1 MIIYSRLL
9 LPFMTIWLLQCEY
22 WICTSILTLFSRSIR
37 NYCVTV
43 LFPFFV
49 LPPKNPIIKAI
60 TKARTTIF
68 GKEEKWPKND
78 QWVALPSFYGY
89 PSMRVK
95 YNTTLLW
102 NIGQKYLF
110 FFLSE
115 LHFVEKIEKLHWK
128 SIFNRTSFRVLFYQI
143 SSHKILVT

>member
-1 MIIYSRLL
+1 M
-9 LPFMTIWLLQCEY
+9 LPFMTILRCWTLVCYNVNMYFNERN
-22 WICTSILTLFSRSIR
+22 SVLTLFSRSIR

-60 TKARTTIF
+60 KKVRTTIF

-89 PSMRVK
+89 P
-95 YNTTLLW
+95 
-102 NIGQKYLF
+102 
-110 FFLSE
+110 
-115 LHFVEKIEKLHWK
+115 
-128 SIFNRTSFRVLFYQI
+128 
-143 SSHKILVT
+143 